1 MRGEFIFKSCL
12 FGLMVLGSRRL
23 KIMGLASWPL
33 VAMCFFQLGNR
44 AGTNQ
49 DLQTEHKVEFALLN
63 HSRLTAAHLVP
74 RKQELSPKRKH

>member
-33 VAMCFFQLGNR
+33 VAMCFFQLGEQGR
-44 AGTNQ
+44 DKSGPTDRTQ
-49 DLQTEHKVEFALLN
+49 
-63 HSRLTAAHLVP
+63 S
-74 RKQELSPKRKH
+74 